1 MSSQDIDDTQAPLVE
16 HLIELRQRLIRAVIG
31 FAVFFVVGFYFADQI
46 FNFLLLP
53 YEWAVNSSGIENPEA
68 LELIFTAP
76 QEFFFTQLKIGMFV
90 GLFLAFPLIATQL
103 YKFVAPGLYKNEKEA
118 FRPYLMATPI
128 LFAAGAALVFFL
140 ILPIALQFFIS
151 FQWPKGSENLKA
163 VIKLLPK
170 VSEYLSLVMTL
181 ILAFGVC
188 FQLPVVLTLLGRIG
202 VVSSQQLSSG
212 RKYAVVG
219 VVALAAVFTPP
230 DPFSQLGLAIPMCLL
245 YEAAI
250 FAVRAVEKKRDAA
263 EAAREAE
270 LDD

>member
-1 MSSQDIDDTQAPLVE
+1 MSSEDIDATQAPLVE
-16 HLIELRQRLIRAVIG
+16 HLIELRQRLIRSVIG
-31 FAVFFVVGFYFADQI
+31 FVVFFVVGFYFADQI
-46 FNFLLLP
+46 FDFLLLP
-53 YEWAVNSSGIENPEA
+53 YEWAVENSGIGDKAE
-68 LELIFTAP
+68 LKLIFTAP

-90 GLFLAFPLIATQL
+90 GLFLAFPLIATQI

-128 LFAAGAALVFFL
+128 LFAAGGCLVFFL
-140 ILPIALQFFIS
+140 ILPIAMQFFIS
-151 FQWPKGSENLKA
+151 FGWQGDGDHRA
-163 VIKLLPK
+163 VIELLPK

-188 FQLPVVLTLLGRIG
+188 FQLPVILTLLGRIG
-202 VVSSQQLSSG
+202 VVSSEQLSKG

-219 VVALAAVFTPP
+219 VVAIAAVFTPP

-250 FAVRAVEKKRDAA
+250 FAVRAVEKRRDAA

-270 LDD
+270 LDS

>member
-1 MSSQDIDDTQAPLVE
+1 MSAEDIDSSQAPLVE
-16 HLIELRQRLIRAVIG
+16 HLIELRQRLIRSILG
-31 FAVFFVVGFYFADQI
+31 FAVFFIVGFYFAADI

-53 YEWAVNSSGIENPEA
+53 FEWSKGDSSE
-68 LELIFTAP
+68 LKLIFTAP

-90 GLFLAFPLIATQL
+90 GLFLAFPLIASQI
-103 YKFVAPGLYKNEKEA
+103 YKFVAPGLYKNEKDA
-118 FRPYLMATPI
+118 FRPYLLATPI
-128 LFAAGAALVFFL
+128 LFIAGAALVFFL
-140 ILPIALQFFIS
+140 IMPIALKFFAGFEQTGGEGGAAEI
-151 FQWPKGSENLKA
+151 L
-163 VIKLLPK
+163 LLPK

-188 FQLPVVLTLLGRIG
+188 FQLPVILTLLGRIG
-202 VVSSQQLSSG
+202 VVSSEQLSSG

-219 VVALAAVFTPP
+219 VVAAAAVFTPP

-263 EAAREAE
+263 EAKREAE
-270 LDD
+270 LND

>member
-1 MSSQDIDDTQAPLVE
+1 MSSEDIDATQAPLVE
-16 HLIELRQRLIRAVIG
+16 HLIELRQRLIRAIVG
-31 FAVFFVVGFYFADQI
+31 FAVFFVVGFYFAEEI

-53 YEWAVNSSGIENPEA
+53 FEWAIGDSAE
-68 LELIFTAP
+68 LKLIFISP

-90 GLFLAFPLIATQL
+90 GLFLGFPVIATEI
-103 YKFVAPGLYKNEKEA
+103 YKFVAPGLYKNEKQA
-118 FRPYLMATPI
+118 FLPYLVATPI
-128 LFAAGAALVFFL
+128 LFFAGAALVFFL
-140 ILPIALQFFIS
+140 ILPIALSFFAS
-151 FQWPKGSENLKA
+151 FEWKDEDNLRA
-163 VIKLLPK
+163 TITLLPSVK
-170 VSEYLSLVMTL
+170 EYLGLVMTL

-202 VVSSQQLSSG
+202 VVSADQLSSG

-219 VVALAAVFTPP
+219 VVAAAAVFTPP

-250 FAVRAVEKKRDAA
+250 VAVRLVEKKRDAA

>member
-1 MSSQDIDDTQAPLVE
+1 MSSEEIDATQAPLVE
-16 HLIELRQRLIRAVIG
+16 HLVELRQRLIRSVIG
-31 FAVFFVVGFYFADQI
+31 FAVFFVVGFYFADEI
-46 FNFLLLP
+46 FNFMLLP
-53 YEWAVNSSGIENPEA
+53 YEWAVNNSGIENPED

-90 GLFLAFPLIATQL
+90 GIFLAFPLIATQI
-103 YKFVAPGLYKNEKEA
+103 YKFVAPGLYKNEKQA

-128 LFAAGAALVFFL
+128 LFMAGGALVFFL
-140 ILPIALQFFIS
+140 ILPIALEFFIS
-151 FQWPKGSENLKA
+151 FQWPKGDGDLKA

-188 FQLPVVLTLLGRIG
+188 FQLPVILTLLGRIG
-202 VVSSQQLSSG
+202 VVSSEQLSSG

-250 FAVRAVEKKRDAA
+250 FAVRLVEKKRDAA